1 MKQHSTIISGL
12 TCTQSNMNFALNVA
26 VKVEE
31 YLQQMMDEEIK
42 NGGSEYVDDEQLDD
56 MYRQCLDRV
65 LKEDDRVMAA
75 GNVRMGELIL
85 IIDSDTRVPI
95 DCLLYG
101 AAEMFLSPEVAIV
114 QHSTGVMQVQH
125 DYFENGITYFT
136 NMVYSAIN
144 FSVGN
149 GEVAPFVGHNA
160 FLRWRAVQS
169 VGVQEENNYVAY
181 WSESHVS
188 EDFDIALRLQIAGN
202 IVRCAHYHNNE
213 FKEGVSLTIY
223 DELARW
229 EK

>member
-1 MKQHSTIISGL
+1 ML
-12 TCTQSNMNFALNVA
+12 TCIQPV
-26 VKVEE
+26 
-31 YLQQMMDEEIK
+31 
-42 NGGSEYVDDEQLDD
+42 
-56 MYRQCLDRV
+56 
-65 LKEDDRVMAA
+65 
-75 GNVRMGELIL
+75 
-85 IIDSDTRVPI
+85 

-114 QHSTGVMQVQH
+114 QHSTGVMQVQN

-160 FLRWRAVQS
+160 FLRWQAVQS
-169 VGVQEENNYVAY
+169 VGVDDPDGYVAY